1 MSKMS
6 KINKINKMNKMNNI
20 MDMIKGVDTDVIY
33 NFIAGGLLIAVSGY
47 ISKYYSSYIS
57 GLIYGS
63 LPFGAYYLYLYSIY
77 NGGTEKNLSTDLDKG
92 VDFVNGSVIGG
103 ILWVIM
109 LAILYLNLSNPIT
122 VVFIASVVYSLIIFL
137 QVRVI
142 KKD

>member
-1 MSKMS
+1 MS
-6 KINKINKMNKMNNI
+6 KMNNI

-109 LAILYLNLSNPIT
+109 LAMLYLNLSNPIT

-137 QVRVI
+137 QVQVI

>member
-1 MSKMS
+1 
-6 KINKINKMNKMNNI
+6 MNKMNNI
-20 MDMIKGVDTDVIY
+20 MDTIKEVDTDFIY

-77 NGGTEKNLSTDLDKG
+77 NGGTEKNLTTDLDKG

-109 LAILYLNLSNPIT
+109 LAMLYLNLSNPIT
-122 VVFIASVVYSLIIFL
+122 IVFIASVIYSLIIFL
-137 QVRVI
+137 QVRGI
-142 KKD
+142 KM

>member
-1 MSKMS
+1 MS
-6 KINKINKMNKMNNI
+6 KINKINKMNNI

>member
-1 MSKMS
+1 MS
-6 KINKINKMNKMNNI
+6 KINKMNKMNNI
-20 MDMIKGVDTDVIY
+20 MDTIKEVDTDFIY

-109 LAILYLNLSNPIT
+109 LAMLYLNLSNPIT
-122 VVFIASVVYSLIIFL
+122 IVFIASVVYSLIIFL
-137 QVRVI
+137 QVRGI

>member
-1 MSKMS
+1 MS
-6 KINKINKMNKMNNI
+6 KINKMNKMNNI
-20 MDMIKGVDTDVIY
+20 MDTIKEVDTDFIY

-77 NGGTEKNLSTDLDKG
+77 NGGTEKNLTTDLDKG

-109 LAILYLNLSNPIT
+109 LAMLYLNLSNPIT
-122 VVFIASVVYSLIIFL
+122 IVFIASVIYSLIIFL
-137 QVRVI
+137 QVRGI
-142 KKD
+142 KM

>member
-1 MSKMS
+1 MS
-6 KINKINKMNKMNNI
+6 KINKMNNI
-20 MDMIKGVDTDVIY
+20 MDMIKEVDTDFIY

-77 NGGTEKNLSTDLDKG
+77 NGGTEKNLTTDLDKG

-109 LAILYLNLSNPIT
+109 LAMLYLNLSNPIT
-122 VVFIASVVYSLIIFL
+122 IVFIASVIYSLIIFL
-137 QVRVI
+137 QVRGI

>member
-1 MSKMS
+1 
-6 KINKINKMNKMNNI
+6 MNNI

-109 LAILYLNLSNPIT
+109 LAMLYLNLSNPIT

-137 QVRVI
+137 QVQVI